1 MSDDTRETRAV
12 AVSSAIAITRM
23 EGHEP
28 SMFALKQLDRW
39 IAGEIT
45 ADQLRDLVRQH
56 HGKPPLHDF
65 VKSED
70 ATSALAAGTAATN
83 DCSTRSV
90 MVPNPPRQALQL

>member
-70 ATSALAAGTAATN
+70 GDFCARCGYGRNERLQHPQRDGT
-83 DCSTRSV
+83 
-90 MVPNPPRQALQL
+90 